1 MSGKILV
8 TPRSLTAHPH
18 PAFAHFEAQGFEIV
32 LGPAGKQ
39 PDEAALLSLIPDC
52 IGWIA
57 GVEPVS
63 EAVIAAAGSLRAVAR
78 NGVGTDNLPV
88 AHLRARGIPVLTA
101 DGANA
106 AGVAELALTLILSA
120 LRHVPAADAG
130 IKAGHWPRRRGRELR
145 AATVGVIGCGAI
157 GRDVAKLTGALG
169 ARVIGYDPMRPNFE
183 SPHDFRWA
191 EIPALLADSDIVT
204 LHCPPPA
211 DGRPLIDAEHLAIMR
226 HGAILVNTARAGLV
240 DEAAVLAAIESG
252 QLDTYAADVFAEEPP
267 RSLAL
272 AGHPHVI
279 ATSHIG
285 AFTEESV
292 DRATVI
298 AVQNL
303 LAALQGDHARPV

>member
-1 MSGKILV
+1 MTDKILV

-18 PAFAHFEAQGFEIV
+18 PAFATLAEMGFDIV
-32 LGPAGKQ
+32 LGPQGQQ
-39 PDEAALLSLIPDC
+39 PDEAALLSLVPDC
-52 IGWIA
+52 VGWIA

-63 EAVIAAAGSLRAVAR
+63 EAVVNAAPMLRAVSR
-78 NGVGTDNLPV
+78 NGVGVDNLPV
-88 AHLRARGIPVLTA
+88 KRLKERGIAVLTA

-106 AGVAELALTLILSA
+106 AGVAELALALIFSA

-130 IKAGHWPRRRGRELR
+130 IKAGSWPRRRGRELR
-145 AATVGVIGCGAI
+145 NATVGVIGCGAI

-169 ARVIGYDPMRPNFE
+169 AEVIGYDPMRPNFA
-183 SPHDFRWA
+183 SPPGFRWA
-191 EIPALLADSDIVT
+191 EIPELLAGADIVT

-211 DGRPLIDAEHLAIMR
+211 HGRPLIDAETLRHMR
-226 HGAILVNTARAGLV
+226 HGAVLVNTARAALV
-240 DEAAVLAAIESG
+240 DEAAILEAIESG
-252 QLDTYAADVFAEEPP
+252 QLDSYAADVFAEEPP

-292 DRATVI
+292 ERATVMAI
-298 AVQNL
+298 ENL
-303 LAALQGDHARPV
+303 LAALKGKHGHTV

>member
-1 MSGKILV
+1 MPGKILV

-18 PAFAHFEAQGFEIV
+18 PAFAHVEALGFEIV
-32 LGPAGKQ
+32 LGPAGQQ
-39 PDEAALLSLIPDC
+39 PDETALLSLIPDC
-52 IGWIA
+52 VGWIA

-63 EAVIAAAGSLRAVAR
+63 EAVIAAATTLRAVAR
-78 NGVGTDNLPV
+78 NGVGVDNLPL

-106 AGVAELALTLILSA
+106 AGVAELALALIFAA

-130 IKAGHWPRRRGRELR
+130 IKAGGWPRRRGRELR
-145 AATVGVIGCGAI
+145 NATVGVIGCGAI

-169 ARVIGYDPMRPNFE
+169 AHIVGYDPMRPNFE
-183 SPHDFRWA
+183 SPAGFRWA
-191 EIPALLADSDIVT
+191 DVATLLAESDIVT
-204 LHCPPPA
+204 LHCPPLA
-211 DGRPLIDAEHLAIMR
+211 GGRPLIDAAALSSMR
-226 HGAILVNTARAGLV
+226 HGAILVNTARASLV
-240 DEAAVLAAIESG
+240 DEGAVLAAVESG

-267 RSLAL
+267 RSLTL

-303 LAALQGDHARPV
+303 LAALKADHARAV